1 MYIEFA
7 WQRHFYA
14 LLLHALSYHYLQ
26 HQIFGP
32 DFAGIEKYGGPFA
45 AFVNEGDLPVLSI
58 YDVVPSFIYFFRILG
73 TEIDGV
79 S

>member
-32 DFAGIEKYGGPFA
+32 DFGGIEKYGGPFT
-45 AFVNEGDLPVLSI
+45 AFVNEGDLPVLWI
-58 YDVVPSFIYFFRILG
+58 YDVVHSSFIYLFVI
-73 TEIDGV
+73 
-79 S
+79 